1 MPYIHMLLFVT
12 EESMKRYDNFVF
24 QKVLRLCIMVG
35 VVACFS
41 CTSID
46 EMPKVVSIFRGKI
59 ENVKL
64 VNYVQ
69 EKNNNIILAFDK
81 NIKDISCTAFFDEDD
96 EHDIPCTVQRQ
107 ENEDGKNF
115 VVVLDSGVYID
126 IGKEYFVKGEVKD
139 KWGNSLLFF
148 LPFVGANTQPATLK
162 ISEVRPLY
170 SKKPNG
176 EFIEMIVEKEGN
188 LSGIKIL
195 NVGSK
200 KQPDYTFPPAYV
212 KKGEIVVYH
221 WRCFDEEVR
230 DEVEASIVSR
240 GSGATTSA
248 RDFWSVHKSLPKRRS
263 NAIVI
268 EEDGRVQDALLFFDP
283 KTEDDDWPTEEIAN
297 AATKAFES
305 GIWHPSPQI
314 QDAIRVHV
322 TPSTSLGRRIMP
334 KNGTSNAKQWV
345 LYKSKQVTQGRRNR

>member
-1 MPYIHMLLFVT
+1 MSCFCKLCWGLLLFV
-12 EESMKRYDNFVF
+12 M
-24 QKVLRLCIMVG
+24 
-35 VVACFS
+35 FS
-41 CTSID
+41 CTSLD
-46 EMPKVVSIFRGKI
+46 EMPKVVSIFRGEI

-64 VNYVQ
+64 TNYTQ
-69 EKNNNIILAFDK
+69 EKNNNIRLSFDK
-81 NIKDISCTAFFDEDD
+81 NIKEITCVASFDENVENEEDN
-96 EHDIPCTVQRQ
+96 IPCEVQKQSENDKDFVIALQ
-107 ENEDGKNF
+107 EAK
-115 VVVLDSGVYID
+115 ID
-126 IGKEYFVKGEVKD
+126 IGREYYLKGEVKD

-148 LPFVGANTQPATLK
+148 LPFVGANTNPAFLK

-170 SKKPNG
+170 SKKPKG

-221 WRCFDEEVR
+221 WRSFGEEVK
-230 DEVEASIVSR
+230 DETEPSIVSR
-240 GSGATTSA
+240 GTGATSSA

-268 EEDGRVQDALLFFDP
+268 EESGCVQDAILFFDP
-283 KTEDDDWPTEEIAN
+283 KTEDKEWPSEEIES
-297 AATKAFES
+297 AAIKAFES
-305 GIWHPSPQI
+305 GIWSPSAQI
-314 QDAIRVHV
+314 KDAVRVHV
-322 TPSTSLGRRIMP
+322 TPSTSLGRRIIP
-334 KNGTSNAKQWV
+334 KTGISNAKQWT